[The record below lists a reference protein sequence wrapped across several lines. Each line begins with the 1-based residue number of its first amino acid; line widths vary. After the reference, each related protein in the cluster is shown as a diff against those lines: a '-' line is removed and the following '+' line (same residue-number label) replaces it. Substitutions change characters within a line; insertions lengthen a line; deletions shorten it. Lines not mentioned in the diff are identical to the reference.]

1 MRTPNVIC
9 VSSLLLVTL
18 STVIGTDYQ
27 IHNEDLDIKT
37 TDSVEYSGQSLSTK
51 LVSRKLSDPG
61 NTSGVIIEARRNSK
75 WDLQEVKRRLEV
87 NQGKRKKKRDRDGGW
102 KRMDGSRARAPGRD
116 RKRKRGRKRE
126 SLTRLQARKPQ
137 RRRGQRPVKGH
148 HRQRD
153 HHERRNL
160 EKEYLVRNRTL
171 ELLDIEAAASTADR
185 SSFAYPVNNVHGVF
199 FGRRVTP
206 DKIGEILGE
215 GRRGTSITRLRI
227 ADIVKPKTE
236 EAKPGEPDEPRCNCT
251 GKGTTVAREPPLFL
265 GKLESIAMNVS
276 RINNT
281 AQRPQSGK
289 NSTVRTDFDE
299 SSYHLYD
306 YENVFEDPSVS
317 PWVNPAPAPKE
328 SADVENSR
336 NEDSLD
342 RTTVLSS
349 VYMPIDDR
357 ITLHQG
363 VATLLARLFQTLRN
377 ATRDDGDQELL
388 QDLDFDNSVQGDL
401 CQKWLDSKDT
411 LEDAFLGPL
420 VLPACPCHYPSSI
433 FYDDKIW
440 DQGQERYFR
449 WRDVSGEAERLDVYK
464 PGATYCIR
472 SLLVQGGGSAAA
484 QHCCYDGKRKL
495 LTRGS
500 GAGTPNLVSPEVS
513 AVLHER
519 IDILPWRL
527 CKGNFSRFNK
537 VRPPNNDNQCK
548 ENPDEEEYQRQMNQT
563 KHY

>member
-1 MRTPNVIC
+1 MRTPTVIC
-9 VSSLLLVTL
+9 VSSVLLVTI
-18 STVIGTDYQ
+18 STVIGGDYE
-27 IHNEDLDIKT
+27 IHNKGPDSKT
-37 TDSVEYSGQSLSTK
+37 TATSVEYSGQSQNAKLLSIK
-51 LVSRKLSDPG
+51 SNDPG
-61 NTSGVIIEARRNSK
+61 NTSGVIIESRRKRKFAVN
-75 WDLQEVKRRLEV
+75 WDLQGTKSRPEVDQR
-87 NQGKRKKKRDRDGGW
+87 KRKKKRERDGGW
-102 KRMDGSRARAPGRD
+102 KRAGKDGE
-116 RKRKRGRKRE
+116 RKRGRKRE
-126 SLTRLQARKPQ
+126 PLRRLQARKPQ
-137 RRRGQRPVKGH
+137 RGIGRRPAKGH
-148 HRQRD
+148 PRQRD

-171 ELLDIEAAASTADR
+171 ELLDMEAAAPIGDR
-185 SSFAYPVNNVHGVF
+185 SSFAYPVNNVRGVL

-215 GRRGTSITRLRI
+215 VRETPITRLRI
-227 ADIVKPKTE
+227 ADIMIPKRE
-236 EAKPGEPDEPRCNCT
+236 VKPGEPEEPRCNCS
-251 GKGTTVAREPPLFL
+251 GKVATVAREPPLFL
-265 GKLESIAMNVS
+265 GKLKSVATNVS
-276 RINNT
+276 RIKDT
-281 AQRPQSGK
+281 ILRPKSEN
-289 NSTVRTDFDE
+289 NSTVRTE
-299 SSYHLYD
+299 SGVNSYHLYD

-317 PWVNPAPAPKE
+317 PWVNPAPAASKE
-328 SADVENSR
+328 STGVENSR
-336 NEDSLD
+336 DEDSLD
-342 RTTVLSS
+342 RTTVISS

-357 ITLHQG
+357 FTLHQG
-363 VATLLARLFQTLRN
+363 VAALLARLFQTLRN
-377 ATRDDGDQELL
+377 GTGDDDDQELL

-411 LEDAFLGPL
+411 LEEAFLGPL

-484 QHCCYDGKRKL
+484 QHCCYDGKRRL

-513 AVLHER
+513 GVLHER

-527 CKGNFSRFNK
+527 CKGDFSRFNK

-548 ENPDEEEYQRQMNQT
+548 GNPDEEEYQRQINET